1 MEEVKFFKKDEL
13 KVKSVLKSSQIR
25 AVAHDHVMMSLFDF
39 GPEDTIMPAHEHPHE
54 QICYVL
60 KGSVKM
66 IAGGKEQVLKV
77 GEGAIIPSNI
87 AHEVHALVEGTQIID
102 VFYPIRE
109 DFLS

>member
-13 KVKSVLKSSQIR
+13 KVKPVLKNSQIK
-25 AVAHDHVMMSLFDF
+25 AVAHNHVMMSLFDF
-39 GPEDTIMPAHEHPHE
+39 GSEDTIMPEHEHPHE

-66 IAGGKEQVLKV
+66 IVGCKEQVLKA
-77 GEGAIIPSNI
+77 GEGAIIPSNMT
-87 AHEVHALVEGTQIID
+87 HEVHALVEGAQIID
-102 VFYPIRE
+102 IFYPVRE